1 MNRTKTKR
9 CLVSGSSGFVGSE
22 VLKYLLETT
31 DWEFVCICSWEHKG
45 TPERVPKDKRVEVIT
60 HDLVSPLTSHT
71 IAHIGHI
78 DYILNIASESHV
90 DRSIEDPVGFT
101 QNNVNLALN
110 MLELARELKP
120 EKFIQFSTDEVYGVA
135 PEGVDHEEWSP
146 IVPSNPYA
154 ASKAAQEA
162 IAVSYWRTYGVP
174 VIITN
179 TMNVTGSSQDWE
191 KFIPLC
197 VKKIMN
203 GEKIT
208 IHGTPDGK
216 PGSRYYI
223 HATQVAD
230 ALKHILE
237 NIDIAS
243 YPDAERPHRFNVVGE
258 EEIDN
263 LTLAQRIAGYL
274 DKPLDYE
281 IVDFHSSRPGHDTR
295 YALDGSKL
303 AKYGWE
309 PENTMSTKLEETV
322 HKLAEQCT

>member
-1 MNRTKTKR
+1 MTRVLIT
-9 CLVSGSSGFVGSE
+9 GAGGMVGSE
-22 VLKYLLETT
+22 VLKYLHETT
-31 DWEFVCICSWEHKG
+31 DWEFVCVCSWKHKG
-45 TPERVPKDKRVEVIT
+45 TPEKVIKSERVEVIT
-60 HDLVSPLTSHT
+60 HDLISPLTART

-101 QNNVNLALN
+101 QNNVNLVLN

-120 EKFIQFSTDEVYGVA
+120 KKFIQFSTDEVYGVA
-135 PEGVDHEEWSP
+135 PEGTDHAEWSP

-174 VIITN
+174 VVITN
-179 TMNVTGSSQDWE
+179 TMNIFSEAQDWE

-223 HATQVAD
+223 HAQQVAE
-230 ALKHILE
+230 ALKFILDE
-237 NIDIAS
+237 VDVPL
-243 YPDAERPHRFNVVGE
+243 YPDAERPERLNIVGE
-258 EEIDN
+258 EEVDN
-263 LTLAQRIAGYL
+263 LTLAQRVADYL
-274 DKPLDYE
+274 DKDWDYE
-281 IVDFHSSRPGHDTR
+281 VVSWHGSRPGHDLR

-303 AKYGWE
+303 ANYGWK
-309 PENTMSTKLEETV
+309 PENTMSTKLKETV
-322 HKLAEQCT
+322 LALKDMI